1 MRGSVATSRSRAASR
16 VVIGYDDRS
25 GGGLESVRHCYIA
38 LRPTDLAFGRRASG
52 RRDGEGRVFV
62 GRVIVGQ
69 TSIVFFA
76 RLAVFRLLSGSL
88 CERMYFTETCV
99 TYCLLLSM
107 FLPILF
113 FPLVLYI
120 FWLQFPFHLLDFFFL
135 LLQLSLPFFHLSFVY
150 AHLLSKTYL
159 LCFWLIHLLMIIM
172 NWILS

>member
-1 MRGSVATSRSRAASR
+1 MATSRSRAAST

-25 GGGLESVRHCYIA
+25 GGGGGGGGLESVRYCCIA

-52 RRDGEGRVFV
+52 RRNGEGRVFV

-76 RLAVFRLLSGSL
+76 RLAVFRLLSRSL

-107 FLPILF
+107 FFTHPCSVNCIFSLRLCTVVGSDVEEKSPRF
-113 FPLVLYI
+113 SAPCQVMSTYI
-120 FWLQFPFHLLDFFFL
+120 
-135 LLQLSLPFFHLSFVY
+135 
-150 AHLLSKTYL
+150 
-159 LCFWLIHLLMIIM
+159 
-172 NWILS
+172 